1 MRSPGRFLRML
12 LAAVCLVVSQP
23 TWTAPET
30 GRVDLPRFPS
40 LSPDGEEL
48 VFSWGGDLWLAS
60 VSGGEARRLTR
71 HSLDDLHSS
80 WSPDGQWLTFSSMRD
95 GYMNLWRINRDGTQ
109 LEQLTYSDRF
119 IRYPDV
125 HQGQDGEPVITFSSL
140 LEADVYREQRPYQLS
155 AEGGDFTRLH
165 DAFGSEPRVSPDGNR
180 IVFTRGGYYHDWPR
194 RHYRGPDAMN
204 IWLYDRE
211 DESFEAFTER
221 DGDDGSAQWAGD
233 DSLVFMSDRHN
244 ETVNLFR
251 ADPEADSDEADRLTD
266 FDGRDV
272 LNFDVSQDGRK
283 AVMQVWDTLYTL
295 DLTDSEATPQA
306 VSLRAGD
313 DRDRDYELRRINR
326 EVTEAALSPDGET
339 MAYIAYGRVYVRH
352 MDEYSPT
359 RSVTPG
365 SHARHRDL
373 AWSPDGGTLFFTS
386 DQDGTESIY
395 GARVALTRSE
405 IRASHGMG
413 GEFPGAVV
421 MPSEYAESGDAT
433 ESVTESSG
441 QVNDDAPEPGSGAD
455 PDDPFAPVDPGQPM
469 VDPAADPDPMASD
482 PEPADD
488 PEPAA
493 EEPEPEDKPD
503 RLPSPGDP
511 GRWHD
516 AVSFDV
522 AQVVKTKKNDRE
534 ASPSPDGRYL
544 VFRRGRGDLVVKDR
558 RTEETR
564 TLVEGWDSQIH
575 WRWSPDGRHIAYAQN
590 DLNFS
595 SNIFV
600 VPVDGSRD
608 PVNITRHPRNDR
620 NPRWSADGRKL
631 SFISNRSGENYD
643 LYRVYLDPAL
653 EQKGRREQV
662 AYYRDARRSAE
673 KTKPLTLTGES
684 RDVIDSL
691 GTLRLEDAFRRTER
705 VSSSPRHQT
714 GNEMTPGGDRYVF
727 NSAGEGLIV
736 MNWDG
741 SERRRLGPAAS
752 VQQLSL
758 SGDRAVVVHGGRVA
772 VVKLDNGDV
781 FHPDIEDRIRIDL
794 AKQSRQKFREAAR
807 VIEEG
812 FYRPDMKGLDWPALV
827 DEYEGLISR
836 TRTPSEFSD
845 VINRMLGELSASH
858 MGVNNP
864 GPASERREPSGRL
877 GIQETRVELDGGYH
891 GYRVDE
897 VVPGSPAD
905 RGALRLQQGDIITGI
920 ELQPFEAEQTL
931 LRRLRGHVGE
941 EVIVSF
947 RRPTQDGHERMKTL
961 ITPIDYGELSQLRYD
976 DFRERSRQ
984 RVHELSDGRLGYIHI
999 QSMNQTSLE
1008 EFQGDLY
1015 AAAYGKDGLI
1025 IDVRN
1030 NGGGST
1036 TDRILTSIMAEEHAY
1051 TVPAGADPS
1060 QTGHYPQDR
1069 LDAPRYTLSIN
1080 MLANEK
1086 SYSNAEILAH
1096 AFSTLDRG
1104 TLVGEQTYGG
1114 VISTGSHRLI
1124 DGATVRRPFRGWYL
1138 PDGTDMEHHGAKP
1151 DIRVTQTPEDEI
1163 EGRDRQLE
1171 RAVEDMLE
1179 RID

>member
-1 MRSPGRFLRML
+1 MG
-12 LAAVCLVVSQP
+12 LVLVQS
-23 TWTAPET
+23 ALGASDA

-48 VFSWGGDLWLAS
+48 VFSWGGDLWRAS
-60 VSGGEARRLTR
+60 SSGGEARRLTR

-80 WSPDGQWLTFSSMRD
+80 WSPDGRWLTFSSMRD

-109 LEQLTYSDRF
+109 LDQLTYSDRF
-119 IRYPDV
+119 IRNPDV
-125 HQGQDGEPVITFSSL
+125 HQGQDGEPVITFSGL
-140 LEADVYREQRPYQLS
+140 IEADVYREQRPYRMA
-155 AEGGDFTRLH
+155 AEGGDFMRLH
-165 DAFGSEPRVSPDGNR
+165 EAYGSEPRVSPNGDR

-211 DESFEAFTER
+211 AESFEAYTER
-221 DGDDGSAQWAGD
+221 DGDDGGAQWAGD
-233 DSLVFMSDRHN
+233 DTLVFMSDRHN
-244 ETVNLFR
+244 DTVNLFR
-251 ADPEADSDEADRLTD
+251 ADADGDSEAARRLTD
-266 FDGRDV
+266 FNGRDI
-272 LNFDVSQDGRK
+272 LHFDVSRDGSK

-295 DLTDSEATPQA
+295 DLTDAEATPQA
-306 VSLRAGD
+306 VSLQAGD
-313 DRDRDYELRRINR
+313 DRDRDYELQRINR

-339 MAYIAYGRVYVRH
+339 MAYIAYGRVYIRH

-359 RSVTPG
+359 RAVTPG

-373 AWSPDGGTLFFTS
+373 AWSPDGRSLFFTS
-386 DQDGTESIY
+386 DRDGTESIY
-395 GARVALTRSE
+395 RARVALTRSE
-405 IRASHGMG
+405 IRTSYGMP
-413 GEFPGAVV
+413 GESPGAVV
-421 MPSEYAESGDAT
+421 HPAESDGSRGAMDQGSEAPDRDS
-433 ESVTESSG
+433 ER
-441 QVNDDAPEPGSGAD
+441 PEPGAGGD

-469 VDPAADPDPMASD
+469 LDPAADPDPMAD
-482 PEPADD
+482 EPEPAD
-488 PEPAA
+488 EPAPP
-493 EEPEPEDKPD
+493 EEPVVRDD
-503 RLPSPGDP
+503 ALPSPADP
-511 GRWHD
+511 RRWHD

-522 AQVVKTKKNDRE
+522 TPAIQTQNNDRQV
-534 ASPSPDGRYL
+534 SLSPDGRYL
-544 VFRRGRGDLVVKDR
+544 AFRRGRGDLMVRDR
-558 RTEETR
+558 RLGETR
-564 TLVEGWDSQIH
+564 TLVEGWDSQIQ

-643 LYRVYLDPAL
+643 VYRVYLDPAL
-653 EQKGRREQV
+653 EQYSRREKV
-662 AYYRDARRSAE
+662 AYYRDARRAADQI
-673 KTKPLTLTGES
+673 KPLPMTGER
-684 RDVIDSL
+684 RDVIDRL
-691 GTLRLEDAFRRTER
+691 GSLRLEDAYRRTER

-714 GNEMTPGGDRYVF
+714 GNEMTPGGDQYVF
-727 NSAGEGLIV
+727 NSAGEGLMV

-741 SERRRLGPAAS
+741 SERRRLGPTAS

-758 SGDRAVVVHGGRVA
+758 SGDRVVLISGGRVA
-772 VVKLDNGDV
+772 VVELGNGDV
-781 FHPDIEDRIRIDL
+781 FHPDIDDRIRIDL
-794 AKQSRQKFREAAR
+794 ARQSLQKFREAAR

-812 FYRPDMKGLDWPALV
+812 FYQPDMKGLDWPALV
-827 DEYEGLISR
+827 DEYESLIRR
-836 TRTPSEFSD
+836 TRTASEFSD

-858 MGVNNP
+858 MGVSNP

-877 GIQETRVELDGGYH
+877 GIRETRVEMEADYH

-905 RGALRLQQGDIITGI
+905 HGALRLQQGDIITGI
-920 ELQPFEAEQTL
+920 ELQPFEADQTL
-931 LRRLRGHVGE
+931 LRRLRGQVGE

-947 RRPTQDGHERMKTL
+947 RRPTADGYERKKTL
-961 ITPIDYGELSQLRYD
+961 ITPINYGELSQLRYD
-976 DFRERSRQ
+976 DFRERSREQ
-984 RVHELSDGRLGYIHI
+984 VHELSDGRLGYIHI
-999 QSMNQTSLE
+999 QSMNQSSLE

-1051 TVPAGADPS
+1051 TVPAGADPER
-1060 QTGHYPQDR
+1060 TGHYPQDR
-1069 LDAPRYTLSIN
+1069 LDAPRYTLPIN

-1114 VISTGSHRLI
+1114 VISTGTHRLI

-1138 PDGTDMEHHGAKP
+1138 PDGTDMEHNGAQP

-1163 EGRDRQLE
+1163 TGRDRQLQK
-1171 RAVEDMLE
+1171 AVDDMLE